1 MFVFNLNFDSSSK
14 FDFRIT
20 YQFQVRCLFSICI
33 SNWIPSLILDWLPN
47 PIPTWFSNCISTR
60 IAVFV
65 FDCTSQQVLFL
76 FLFLVSTSIQLFDVV
91 LSVHTSIPN
100 CAFRLHVK
108 LNSDFDSGFEF
119 KVQLRIWFSTC
130 ILNII
135 TMLVF
140 ELSSQYNFD
149 SALASNVKFDSDNG
163 FGFSFYSLTPN
174 LVFWLNFKFDSEC
187 WCLI

>member
-1 MFVFNLNFDSSSK
+1 MFIFYMYFKLKSEPDFR
-14 FDFRIT
+14 FDFQI
-20 YQFQVRCLFSICI
+20 QFRLDFQIVSQLELRCSCSIVLR
-33 SNWIPSLILDWLPN
+33 NR
-47 PIPTWFSNCISTR
+47 F
-60 IAVFV
+60 
-65 FDCTSQQVLFL
+65 LFL

-187 WCLI
+187 WCSI